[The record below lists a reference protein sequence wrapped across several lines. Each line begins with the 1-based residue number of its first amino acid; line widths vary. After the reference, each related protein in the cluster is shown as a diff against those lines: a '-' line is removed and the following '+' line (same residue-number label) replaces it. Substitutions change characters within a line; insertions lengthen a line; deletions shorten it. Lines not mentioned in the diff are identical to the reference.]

1 MKFFPLLLGSLAASV
16 VWGGASAQTS
26 AYNSPPGYGTSI
38 NPPGAEGR
46 SATLPRY
53 HYHHSG
59 TRGRLGR
66 GANSCGE
73 VVEADSGALRGSLSA
88 LASEAQF
95 SPRPRVLEVTGVCK
109 ACAAG

>member
-1 MKFFPLLLGSLAASV
+1 MKILPLFLGSLAASIA
-16 VWGGASAQTS
+16 WGGASAQTS
-26 AYNSPPGYGTSI
+26 APLGSYNSPPRYGTSI

-66 GANSCGE
+66 GAN
-73 VVEADSGALRGSLSA
+73 
-88 LASEAQF
+88 
-95 SPRPRVLEVTGVCK
+95 PRHPEGPGNPR
-109 ACAAG
+109 